1 MMGELTKDQ
10 IDNVLRSEMI
20 GRIGCHAEG
29 RTYVV
34 PVSYAYDGQ
43 HVYAHSAD
51 GLKVRT
57 MRSNPSICLEVDQI
71 DDLANWRCVI
81 GQGTYEELHGA
92 DEDRARRLL
101 SERFAPFITSETA
114 PHHVWPN
121 TEQDKFDDIVRRS
134 IFLPHPAEREDR
146 SLRET
151 MT

>member
-10 IDNVLRSEMI
+10 IDSVLRSEMI

-29 RTYVV
+29 HTYVV

-57 MRSNPSICLEVDQI
+57 MRSNPRICLEVEQI
-71 DDLANWRCVI
+71 DNLANWRCVI
-81 GQGTYEELHGA
+81 GQGTYEELHDA

-114 PHHVWPN
+114 PSHAWPR
-121 TEQDKFDDIVRRS
+121 TEQDSPDDTVRRS
-134 IFLPHPAEREDR
+134 IFYRIRLIERTGRYEKR
-146 SLRET
+146 
-151 MT
+151 